1 MPTISH
7 SATALLGSFSKS
19 ARLPDARGAVRGRSR
34 TDMPHKSKE
43 RLQTELLRALQ
54 SGEIQSLQKASRVWY
69 PGLKE
74 YIYKKWPSS
83 VRDTSFYL
91 RRRKICYAIFKQSQR
106 GAAPV
111 PQGSG
116 DCATADLDNGYFNVV
131 KAASAKTTRGSNL
144 ASKRVQP
151 FLRKRKHGGGPKFL
165 CPEVGE
171 ELWHWFVNHI
181 RHVKARVSNPVMVA
195 KANAI
200 ASTIKSLVDEEVDAG
215 RMAEGR
221 RPKMPKINET
231 WLSRWRRKYRVSHK
245 CVSIAYKVSRAV
257 LLKRLGVFWRNN
269 IRIRYF
275 HSKMF
280 PNGKLNFR
288 SYDQKPLYF
297 NTAGESGTLAGMD
310 EWEVEVNENVHATRQ
325 RFTVMTKSVTKEPDE
340 TMEQVKARS
349 NNSGDPHSIAVLFKA
364 SGTGQRILANLNV
377 PSNVK
382 VQFGPK
388 GSYRTEHVL
397 EWLKHDLGEADG
409 NGNLEV
415 VYLDWFAAHLAEEV
429 QDFIMSQGHVP
440 LFIPGGATPWVATLD
455 THCHAPYQ
463 KEYTNLENEDSA
475 RELLRGAIMPTV
487 NRQAVLNRAADSWKC
502 VPHDDLSE
510 KAWIHDGYLL
520 PLNDSTAKHN
530 LRRQCRYIW
539 DELCMD
545 DAQARILAEIDFN
558 IETGEWSDWSQWP
571 ELLELYDNH
580 PGLTEGEDTARER
593 LGDPDDS
600 SDEGDSIEPEDGD
613 DVDDDLDDDQG
624 GDGGECCPVEHPDI
638 GPFPTYS
645 EGHSS
650 GSSSLGSA
658 IQNEGSAASSSNA
671 ASAGSVTKPQH
682 SPGDALKSETD
693 IELSLRVLGMMMDLA
708 VKENLPDP
716 QIKKLLNGK
725 IREMQKTKSSQTL
738 PAEVQQQL
746 NAAREEEKRKL
757 AKSRDDIRA
766 QRAERK
772 KQDKEIELAKLA
784 AEAAK
789 QKSKTALRIANVKL
803 AELQAQKQKKQD
815 EEALAKERERLIK
828 QHFAVKVY
836 DKLHTYVIAGED
848 KNKTQ
853 LAALWPAFEKR
864 MKSRAE
870 KANYPLPPELAS
882 HARGLHFLVA
892 CVILINVSTKHV
904 TKN

>member
-1 MPTISH
+1 M
-7 SATALLGSFSKS
+7 
-19 ARLPDARGAVRGRSR
+19 
-34 TDMPHKSKE
+34 
-43 RLQTELLRALQ
+43 
-54 SGEIQSLQKASRVWY
+54 
-69 PGLKE
+69 
-74 YIYKKWPSS
+74 
-83 VRDTSFYL
+83 
-91 RRRKICYAIFKQSQR
+91 
-106 GAAPV
+106 
-111 PQGSG
+111 
-116 DCATADLDNGYFNVV
+116 
-131 KAASAKTTRGSNL
+131 NL
-144 ASKRVQP
+144 ASDRVKP
-151 FLRKRKHGGGPKFL
+151 SLRKRKHGAGPKYL

-181 RHVKARVSNPVMVA
+181 RHVRARVSNPVMLA
-195 KANAI
+195 KAKAI

-215 RMAEGR
+215 RMAENR
-221 RPKMPKINET
+221 RPKMPKLT
-231 WLSRWRRKYRVSHK
+231 DGWLSRWRRKYRVSHK
-245 CVSIAYKVSRAV
+245 CVPIAYKVSRAV

-364 SGTGQRILANLNV
+364 SGTGQRILSNLIV

-397 EWLKHDLGEADG
+397 EWLQHDLGEADG

-429 QDFIMSQGHVP
+429 QDFIMSKGHVP

-463 KEYTNLENEDSA
+463 REYMNLENEDNA
-475 RELLRGAIMPTV
+475 RELMRGAIMPTL

-502 VPHDDLSE
+502 VPHDDISE

-520 PLNDSTAKHN
+520 PLNDPNAKRN

-545 DAQARILAEIDFN
+545 DAQARILAEIDFSV
-558 IETGEWSDWSQWP
+558 ETGELSDWSQWP
-571 ELLELYDNH
+571 ELLEQYDNH

-600 SDEGDSIEPEDGD
+600 SDEGDSIEPEDD
-613 DVDDDLDDDQG
+613 DNVDDDLDDDHG
-624 GDGGECCPVEHPDI
+624 GDGGECCLQEHPDI
-638 GPFPTYS
+638 GSFPTYS

-658 IQNEGSAASSSNA
+658 IQNEGSAASSSDA
-671 ASAGSVTKPQH
+671 AAAGSVTKPQH
-682 SPGDALKSETD
+682 SPGDALKSETE
-693 IELSLRVLGMMMDLA
+693 IERTLRVFGLMMELV

-716 QIKKLLNGK
+716 QIKKLLNAK
-725 IREMQKTKSSQTL
+725 IRELHKTIKSQTL

-746 NAAREEEKRKL
+746 NAAREEEKRQL
-757 AKSRDDIRA
+757 AKSRDEVRA
-766 QRAERK
+766 QRAERQ
-772 KQDKEIELAKLA
+772 KQKKEIELAKLE

-789 QKSKTALRIANVKL
+789 QKSKAAARVANFKL

-815 EEALAKERERLIK
+815 LEALAKERERLIK

-836 DKLHTYVIAGED
+836 DKLYGYVVAGAD
-848 KNKTQ
+848 NNKKQ
-853 LAALWPAFEKR
+853 LDALWPAFEKR
-864 MKSRAE
+864 MKSRAD
-870 KANYPLPPELAS
+870 KASYPLPPELVS
-882 HARGLHFLVA
+882 QGRCLHFLVA

-904 TKN
+904 TKK